1 MTSISMM
8 PRLLL
13 EERELVF
20 GYPPTLLLLWCR
32 ERLTDDIALDRYR
45 TLNEK
50 GKEEK

>member
-1 MTSISMM
+1 MY
-8 PRLLL
+8 
-13 EERELVF
+13 LVIRPLYYYY
-20 GYPPTLLLLWCR
+20 GAER